1 MADLV
6 HLKAVV
12 HGRVQG
18 VYYRAFTS
26 RVAKSLGLKG
36 YVKNIVGSRDVEIQA
51 EGDKPKLEELLR
63 QLEIGPPEALI
74 ENIDSIWS
82 DYRGQYPGFDVR
94 Y

>member
-36 YVKNIVGSRDVEIQA
+36 YVKNIVGSGDVEIEA
-51 EGDKPKLEELLR
+51 EGDRTKIEELLR

-74 ENIDSIWS
+74 ETIETTWS
-82 DYRGQYPGFDVR
+82 DYTGQYPGFDVR
-94 Y
+94 F

>member
-6 HLKAVV
+6 HLKAIV

-36 YVKNIVGSRDVEIQA
+36 YVKNLVKSGDVEIEA
-51 EGDKPKLEELLR
+51 EGDRANLEEFIR

-74 ENIDSIWS
+74 EKIDTVWS
-82 DYRGQYPGFDVR
+82 DYVGQYSGFDVR
-94 Y
+94 F

>member
-12 HGRVQG
+12 HGQGQG

-26 RVAKSLGLKG
+26 RVAKSLGIRG
-36 YVKNIVGSRDVEIQA
+36 YVKNIIGSGDVEIEA

-74 ENIDSIWS
+74 ENIDSTWS